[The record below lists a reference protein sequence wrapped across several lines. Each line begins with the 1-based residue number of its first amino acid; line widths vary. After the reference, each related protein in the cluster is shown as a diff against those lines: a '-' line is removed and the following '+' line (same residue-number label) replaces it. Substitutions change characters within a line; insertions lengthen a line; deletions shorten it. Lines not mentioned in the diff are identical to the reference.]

1 MNCRLSQRHQR
12 LLICVVLSTI
22 LLLGS
27 FGVVGAQQDL
37 PNNSTNQSTEPPPHL
52 NPDEIDT
59 PGDLQGLEAFLR
71 GSMNSRL
78 EGSIANLNQQQYDQ
92 ARELL
97 GEEYNGDLSRYVE
110 LAEDVDTQQ
119 EAELFVSAQSEQRTY
134 IDRVEEY
141 EETRSE
147 YDQAREDGD
156 QDRTRELAREV
167 VRSAE
172 QLNRDGRS
180 LSETYRDLGNET
192 SDEYT
197 EQISEIEDRTEEA
210 RETRQAVIESEL
222 TETTLSVTA
231 NRSSVSLTDS
241 ILLTGEIQTVD
252 GGPIE
257 SQQAQISIQN
267 QTSTVDVDTN
277 GEFELAVQPDSVWK
291 SETDELQV
299 QYLPERS
306 SEYLGSRTRISVS
319 VASTETTVDIESV
332 SERTSYDDPL
342 EINGTLTATE
352 TGEPVPLAP
361 VSLRLDGNRIGTT
374 ETTADGQFSF
384 SSDVPVGVSTGET
397 TAEVS
402 LVSSPLALDRSNEE
416 TSVIVEAT
424 ETAVSIDAA
433 TSEDGTESAIQVSGS
448 VDSAGGRPVTA
459 VPVTIQIDETVV
471 GIAETDS
478 NGQFTG
484 QFGPPDSS
492 EPGDRVTIE
501 ATFDEQGSNLESAT
515 GSATVVLPE
524 TMLQSVGGSSSGLA
538 QIDLLA
544 LISLVSVLG
553 AVGWWLRRKPSI
565 SDQPVTGAVSA
576 PTQSEPNQEQKDLL
590 AVATGHLNAGAHKTA
605 ATVAYAAARRQL
617 RDEVDVSETATH
629 WEWYQACVAAGVD
642 RLSELETLTEAFE
655 QVTFAPDTGG
665 NADAASRAV
674 SAADQFVNGE
684 H

>member
-1 MNCRLSQRHQR
+1 
-12 LLICVVLSTI
+12 
-22 LLLGS
+22 
-27 FGVVGAQQDL
+27 
-37 PNNSTNQSTEPPPHL
+37 
-52 NPDEIDT
+52 
-59 PGDLQGLEAFLR
+59 
-71 GSMNSRL
+71 MNSRL

-197 EQISEIEDRTEEA
+197 EQINEIEDRTEEA

-384 SSDVPVGVSTGET
+384 SSTIPVGVSTGET

-402 LVSSPLALDRSNEE
+402 LVSSPLALVRSTEE
-416 TSVIVEAT
+416 TSVIVEST
-424 ETAVSIDAA
+424 ETAVRVDAVA
-433 TSEDGTESAIQVSGS
+433 SEDETESSIQVSGS

-459 VPVTIQIDETVV
+459 VPVTIRIDGNTV
-471 GIAETDS
+471 GIAETNS

>member
-1 MNCRLSQRHQR
+1 
-12 LLICVVLSTI
+12 
-22 LLLGS
+22 
-27 FGVVGAQQDL
+27 
-37 PNNSTNQSTEPPPHL
+37 
-52 NPDEIDT
+52 
-59 PGDLQGLEAFLR
+59 
-71 GSMNSRL
+71 MNSRL

-119 EAELFVSAQSEQRTY
+119 EAELFISAQSEQRTY

-197 EQISEIEDRTEEA
+197 EQINEIEDRTEEA

-384 SSDVPVGVSTGET
+384 SSTIPVGVSTGET

-402 LVSSPLALDRSNEE
+402 LVSSPLALVRSTEE
-416 TSVIVEAT
+416 TSVIVEST
-424 ETAVSIDAA
+424 ETAVRVDAVA
-433 TSEDGTESAIQVSGS
+433 SEDETESSIQVSGS

-459 VPVTIQIDETVV
+459 VPVTIRIDGNTV
-471 GIAETDS
+471 GIAETNS